1 MYYKDNLAV
10 NVLLK
15 LNIDGYS
22 GIISLSQMK
31 GEVLIC
37 LK

>member
-15 LNIDGYS
+15 LNTDGYS
-22 GIISLSQMK
+22 GIIPLSQMK
-31 GEVLIC
+31 GEV
-37 LK
+37 